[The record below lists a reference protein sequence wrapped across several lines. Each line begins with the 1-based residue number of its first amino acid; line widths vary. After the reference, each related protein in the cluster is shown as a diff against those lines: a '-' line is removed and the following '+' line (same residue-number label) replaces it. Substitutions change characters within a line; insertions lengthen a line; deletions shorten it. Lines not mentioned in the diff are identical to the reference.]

1 MKKGQTYEGEVIRM
15 DFPNKGI
22 VEVKTDE
29 GTELAQVKDALPGRR
44 ISFMVNKKR
53 GGKAE
58 GRQTE
63 VLKAAE
69 CEAGADKCEYSGI
82 CGGCLYQGFP
92 YEESVKVKEAQI
104 KRLLG
109 NYTADAVY
117 DGVIHSPSYKGY
129 RNKMEYTFGDEYMD
143 GPLAVGLHKR
153 GSFYD
158 ILNVPGCGI
167 APADF
172 GVILDCTLNF
182 FKERGITHYHR
193 MRHTGIL
200 RHLLLRKSHASG
212 EIMAGLVTTSGLD
225 EELAKEWCSELKKCR
240 FEGKLASV
248 LHIINDAFADAVK
261 CDRLVLLD
269 GSEYITEELLG
280 LKFRISPFSFFQ
292 TNSAGAEKLYSLV
305 RDYLMQEGVKGTVF
319 DLYSGTGT
327 ISQMISPAAEKVIAV
342 EIVEEAVEAAREN
355 AKLNGISNCEFI
367 ADDVL
372 KALDDISDKPDYIIL
387 DPPRDGINPKA
398 LKKILDYGVDSLV
411 YISCKP
417 TSLERD
423 MVAIT
428 SAGYH
433 ITRWGM
439 VDMFPFTGNIET
451 VCLLSKGDVKSQKL
465 RVEFSLEDMDTDGF
479 KKGATYTAIQDWV
492 KEKYGFHVTNLNIAQ
507 VKQKHGIIER
517 ENYNKP
523 KSPDSKQPGCPEE
536 KVKAIEDAMRYF
548 QMI

>member
-1 MKKGQTYEGEVIRM
+1 MKKGQTYEGYVERM

-22 VEVKTDE
+22 VRVETEE
-29 GTELAQVKDALPGRR
+29 GVEYASVKDALPGRR

-63 VLKAAE
+63 VLESAA
-69 CEAGADKCEYSGI
+69 CEAGADKCEYSGT

-92 YEESVKVKEAQI
+92 YEESVKVKEEQI

-109 NYTADAVY
+109 NYTEGAVY
-117 DGVIHSPSYKGY
+117 DGVIPSPSYKGY

-158 ILNVPGCGI
+158 ILNVPGCEI

-172 GVILDCTLNF
+172 GVILDYTLSF
-182 FKERGITHYHR
+182 FKERGVSHYHR

-212 EIMAGLVTTSGLD
+212 EIMAGLVTTSELD
-225 EELAKEWCSELKKCR
+225 AALAEEWCEGLKKCEL
-240 FEGKLASV
+240 EGKLASV
-248 LHIINDAFADAVK
+248 LHIVNDELADAVK
-261 CDRLVLLD
+261 CNRLVLLY
-269 GSEYITEELLG
+269 GGEYITEELLG

-305 RDYLMQEGVKGTVF
+305 REYLMQEGVKGTVF

-367 ADDVL
+367 AADVL
-372 KALDDISDKPDYIIL
+372 KALDDITDRPDYTIL

-398 LKKILDYGVDSLV
+398 LNKILDYGVDSLV
-411 YISCKP
+411 YISCKAS
-417 TSLERD
+417 SLARD
-423 MVAIT
+423 MIAIR
-428 SAGYH
+428 SAGYE
-433 ITRWGM
+433 IIRWGM

-479 KKGATYTAIQDWV
+479 KKGATYNAIRDWI
-492 KEKYGFHVTNLNIAQ
+492 KAKYGYRVTNLNIAQ
-507 VKQKHGIIER
+507 VKQK
-517 ENYNKP
+517 
-523 KSPDSKQPGCPEE
+523 
-536 KVKAIEDAMRYF
+536 
-548 QMI
+548 

>member
-1 MKKGQTYEGEVIRM
+1 MKKGNIYEGYVERM
-15 DFPNKGI
+15 DFPNKGVVR
-22 VEVKTDE
+22 VETEE
-29 GTELAQVKDALPGRR
+29 GTEYAHVKDALPGRR

-58 GRQTE
+58 GRQIE
-63 VLKAAE
+63 VLSPAA
-69 CEAGADKCEYSGI
+69 CEAGADNCEYSGI

-109 NYTADAVY
+109 SYTADVVY

-158 ILNVPGCGI
+158 ILNVPGCVI

-172 GVILDCTLNF
+172 GVILDYTLNF
-182 FKERGITHYHR
+182 FKERGVPHYHR

-200 RHLLLRKSHASG
+200 RHLLLRKSHAGG
-212 EIMAGLVTTSGLD
+212 EIMAGLVTTSELD
-225 EELAKEWCSELKKCR
+225 EALAEEWCAGLKKCK

-292 TNSAGAEKLYSLV
+292 TNSAGAERLYSLV
-305 RDYLMQEGVKGTVF
+305 REYLMQEGVKGTVF

-367 ADDVL
+367 ANDVL

-428 SAGYH
+428 SAGYR
-433 ITRWGM
+433 IIRWGM

-451 VCLLSKGDVKSQKL
+451 VVQLSKGDINKGSLERKSVEKAGDTGIISGYSKGNKAPETTNVKID
-465 RVEFSLEDMDTDGF
+465 FSLENLNLSELRG
-479 KKGATYTAIQDWV
+479 KATYEQIKDYV
-492 KEKYGFHVTNLNIAQ
+492 
-507 VKQKHGIIER
+507 R
-517 ENYNKP
+517 E
-523 KSPDSKQPGCPEE
+523 
-536 KVKAIEDAMRYF
+536 
-548 QMI
+548 